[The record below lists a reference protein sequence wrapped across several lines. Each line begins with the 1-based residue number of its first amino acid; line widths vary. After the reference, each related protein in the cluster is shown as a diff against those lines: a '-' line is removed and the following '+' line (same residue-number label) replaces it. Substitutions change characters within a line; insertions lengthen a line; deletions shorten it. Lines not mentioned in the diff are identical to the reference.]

1 MKGRYCFFLSL
12 NPYFHLKKNS
22 RKNGIWS
29 CYSEALLL
37 ICVWC
42 SLFGMKGVNYILK
55 GVVKELN
62 IQVLKE
68 FGQIFFLMKLLFVIY
83 IVFLYTLSQNS
94 VN

>member
-1 MKGRYCFFLSL
+1 
-12 NPYFHLKKNS
+12 
-22 RKNGIWS
+22 
-29 CYSEALLL
+29 
-37 ICVWC
+37 
-42 SLFGMKGVNYILK
+42 MKGVNYILK